1 MCLFRKGGKIYLS
14 LSTVGLLGFLC
25 LGGCF
30 LGNSPRLPVTVA
42 LVGLEGKVVDVQTG
56 KGVSGAQVVV
66 RDYPDRND
74 LTASDGSFFIPRVP
88 AGRQVLVVSVSG
100 YIAKSQAI
108 NIPETD
114 AFKVTVELSPLLGKV
129 TGFVWDE
136 NGEPVAGARVTIDGQ
151 YVATTQANG
160 GFSLSNLP
168 VGTFVLTVEKEGLV
182 PYAGEVEIQASSVTV
197 VNVVLKTPAPGGK
210 GMVK

>member
-1 MCLFRKGGKIYLS
+1 MCLFRKGSKIYLS
-14 LSTVGLLGFLC
+14 LSTLGLLGFLF

-42 LVGLEGKVVDVQTG
+42 LVGLEGKVVDAQTRE
-56 KGVSGAQVVV
+56 GVSGAQVVV

-100 YIAKSQAI
+100 YMTKSQAV
-108 NIPETD
+108 NIPETGT
-114 AFKVTVELSPLLGKV
+114 FKVTVELSPLLGKV

-136 NGEPVAGARVTIDGQ
+136 NGKPVAGAQVTIDGQ
-151 YVATTQANG
+151 YTVTTQANG
-160 GFSLSNLP
+160 SFSLSNLP
-168 VGTFVLTVEKEGLV
+168 VGIFVLTVEKEGLV
-182 PYAGEVEIQASSVTV
+182 PYAGEVEIQMSSVTV

-210 GMVK
+210 EMVK